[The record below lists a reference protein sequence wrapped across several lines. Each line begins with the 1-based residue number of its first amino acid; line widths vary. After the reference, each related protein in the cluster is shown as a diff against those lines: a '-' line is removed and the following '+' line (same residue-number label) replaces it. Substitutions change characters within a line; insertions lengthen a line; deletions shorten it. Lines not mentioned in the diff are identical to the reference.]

1 MVYILLDEPLT
12 PHDSDIEE
20 TQRWPQPGHLRSRF
34 LMALRLAFATG
45 FLAAAFSIVL
55 AVFVDVALRAFLA
68 VVAVGRSRLAAPRDA
83 AFSAD
88 AVGFAVH
95 KPCLAKTEPSG

>member
-12 PHDSDIEE
+12 PHNGDIEE
-20 TQRWPQPGHLRSRF
+20 TQRWPNWTSCSRLF
-34 LMALRLAFATG
+34 LALRLAFATG

-55 AVFVDVALRAFLA
+55 AVFVDVALRLLA

-83 AFSAD
+83 AFLRMLSALLSISP
-88 AVGFAVH
+88 V
-95 KPCLAKTEPSG
+95 